1 MISVTAKE
9 FTANIHEF
17 LDNVDNQDI
26 QIVREG
32 KKPII
37 LTVPKEEA
45 KQDKKISWA
54 EKYSG
59 IISMPGD
66 FDEKE
71 FEMNR
76 LWKKYE
82 GLD

>member
-26 QIVREG
+26 RIVREG

-37 LTVPKEEA
+37 LTVPKEGQSPA
-45 KQDKKISWA
+45 QQLRDVVGPIDLPDDFDHKKAEQERLW
-54 EKYSG
+54 EKYES
-59 IISMPGD
+59 
-66 FDEKE
+66 
-71 FEMNR
+71 
-76 LWKKYE
+76 
-82 GLD
+82 LD

>member
-26 QIVREG
+26 RIVREG

-37 LTVPKEEA
+37 LTVTKEEA
-45 KQDKKISWA
+45 RQEKKVSWA

-59 IISMPGD
+59 IISVPDD
-66 FDEKE
+66 FDEKD

-76 LWKKYE
+76 LWEKYE
-82 GLD
+82 SLD